1 MSFVSNLVG
10 FTRKSILPKVGKSD
24 TYNMYV
30 ETKDSNEY
38 GFSVILRPMPGYETV
53 NTTVTGEP
61 QGTYRCSRV
70 WSGDVANPVKPAVY
84 GVWGKVLYLIIE
96 NGQSVNAY
104 KIADIAGS
112 DRCTFCE
119 TSGYG
124 KAAPHLVVCDGV
136 NVYAVDTTLSPEEQ
150 RNAIRTIVM
159 PYAYGEPE
167 QSPVERIVPSWVAF
181 MYGYLVVGAQDTD
194 MFYYSVQYPFEDPS
208 VPEPML
214 TNEGFGSW
222 VFSEWQP
229 DNTIVGCSTGSRLF
243 TLGTRSFQVFTF
255 QDSVDMPFATPDTA
269 SQNIGIRSKHSL
281 ASYGEQIF
289 WMGSSTMGDGTV
301 YMMGSD
307 IRPVRI
313 STDEIEEMI
322 SGYNSSVCKA
332 FIYKWKSHPFYV
344 MDFPADGV
352 TLCYD
357 IREQG
362 WTRLGSRS
370 SDGGETSFRYSN
382 AILSTNENLWLQGDG
397 ALVKAVMTKWNEHD
411 GTPILRKRAGG
422 ILSSD
427 NRPFKIGSI
436 KLITNNGDYPLV
448 LDHAPQIFLRYSP
461 DGATWKR
468 SSTYTLGNAGRY
480 DYDTIFR
487 NLGKVQYLTVE
498 VGTSENIGFALY
510 GMDVKGTTCIK

>member
-1 MSFVSNLVG
+1 VSFVSNLVG

-53 NTTVTGEP
+53 SDSMLGSP
-61 QGTYRCSRV
+61 QGMYRCSR
-70 WSGDVANPVKPAVY
+70 GPTNLLNEAPVVY
-84 GVWGKVLYLIIE
+84 GVWGKKLYIIIE
-96 NGQSVNAY
+96 KDGEVNPY
-104 KIADIAGS
+104 WIADIAGTE
-112 DRCTFCE
+112 RCTFCE
-119 TSGYG
+119 TTGYG
-124 KAAPHLVVCDGV
+124 NTAPHLVVCDGV
-136 NVYAVDTTLSPEEQ
+136 NVYAVTTTMSPIDQQSDFKRIE
-150 RNAIRTIVM
+150 M
-159 PYAYGEPE
+159 PYEFPAED
-167 QSPVERIVPSWVAF
+167 SSKRVEPSWVAF
-181 MYGYLVVGAQDTD
+181 MYGYLIVGAKDTD
-194 MFYYSVQYPFEDPS
+194 MFYYSVHYPFETSND
-208 VPEPML
+208 VMDLAE
-214 TNEGFGSW
+214 TENRGHY

-229 DNTIVGCSTGSRLF
+229 DNTIAGCSTGSRLY

-281 ASYGEQIF
+281 ALYGDNIF

-370 SDGGETSFRYSN
+370 PEGGETSFRYSN

-510 GMDVKGTTCIK
+510 GMDVKGVTCIK

>member
-38 GFSVILRPMPGYETV
+38 GFSVILRPMPGYEAV
-53 NTTVTGEP
+53 IDSMDGEP
-61 QGTYRCSRV
+61 QGMYRCSR
-70 WSGDVANPVKPAVY
+70 GPTQLLNEEPVVY
-84 GVWGKVLYLIIE
+84 GVWNKKLYIIIE
-96 NGQSVNAY
+96 KNGTITPY
-104 KIADIAGS
+104 WIGDIAGS
-112 DRCTFCE
+112 ERCTFCE
-119 TSGYG
+119 TTGYG
-124 KAAPHLVVCDGV
+124 KTAPHLVLCDGE
-136 NVYAVDTTLSPEEQ
+136 NIYAVTTTKEPVEQ
-150 RNAIRTIVM
+150 QSDFTRIEM
-159 PYAYGEPE
+159 PYEFPE
-167 QSPVERIVPSWVAF
+167 TEDGSNRIKPSWVAF
-181 MYGYLVVGAQDTD
+181 MYGYLIVGAKGTD
-194 MFYYSVQYPFEDPS
+194 MFYYSVQYPFETSDD
-208 VPEPML
+208 VMDLVE
-214 TNEGFGSW
+214 TENRGHY

-269 SQNIGIRSKHSL
+269 SQNIGIRSKWSL
-281 ASYGEQIF
+281 VSYGDVIF
-289 WMGSSTMGDGTV
+289 WMGSSSMGDGTV

-307 IRPVRI
+307 IRPQRI
-313 STDEIEEMI
+313 STDEIEEII
-322 SGYNSSVCKA
+322 SKCNSSVCKC

-344 MDFPADGV
+344 MDFPADHL

-357 IREQG
+357 IRENG

-370 SDGGETSFRYSN
+370 STGDEDSFRYVN
-382 AILSTNENLWLQGDG
+382 ATLSTNEDLWLQGNG
-397 ALVKAVMTKWNEHD
+397 VLVKAVMTKWNEHD
-411 GTPILRKRAGG
+411 GAPILRKRAGG

>member
-30 ETKDSNEY
+30 ETKDSNEH

-53 NTTVTGEP
+53 IDSIEGEP
-61 QGTYRCSRV
+61 QGMYRCSRGPEEV
-70 WSGDVANPVKPAVY
+70 EHRPVVY
-84 GVWGKVLYLIIE
+84 GVWGKKLYLLLE
-96 NGQSVNAY
+96 KNGTVTPY
-104 KIADIAGS
+104 KIRDIVGS
-112 DRCTFCE
+112 ERCTFCE
-119 TSGYG
+119 TTGYG
-124 KAAPHLVVCDGV
+124 KTAPHLIVCDGV
-136 NVYAVDTTLSPEEQ
+136 NVYAVDTTKGPIDQS
-150 RNAIRTIVM
+150 NDIRIIQM
-159 PYAYGEPE
+159 PYAYPDKA
-167 QSPVERIVPSWVAF
+167 PERITPSWVAF
-181 MYGYLVVGAQDTD
+181 MYGYLVVGAKDTD
-194 MFYYSVQYPFEDPS
+194 MFYYSVHYPFESDPIDYDI
-208 VPEPML
+208 
-214 TNEGFGSW
+214 FGDNDGYGNW

-243 TLGTRSFQVFTF
+243 TLGERSFQVFTF
-255 QDSVDMPFATPDTA
+255 QDSLDMPFATPDTA
-269 SQNIGIRSKHSL
+269 SQNIGIRSKLSL
-281 ASYGEQIF
+281 ASYGDMIF

-307 IRPVRI
+307 VRPVRI

-322 SGYNSSVCKA
+322 SGYNSSVCRA

-370 SDGGETSFRYSN
+370 ETGGETSFRYAN
-382 AILSTNENLWLQGDG
+382 AILSSTEDLWLQGYG

-510 GMDVKGTTCIK
+510 GMDIKGTTCIK

>member
-53 NTTVTGEP
+53 VDSVSGEP
-61 QGTYRCSRV
+61 QGMYRCSRGPLMV
-70 WSGDVANPVKPAVY
+70 DGNPVVY
-84 GVWGKVLYLIIE
+84 GVWGRKLYLIIE
-96 NGQSVNAY
+96 KDGVVTPY
-104 KIADIAGS
+104 KIADINGS
-112 DRCTFCE
+112 ERCTFCE
-119 TSGYG
+119 TTGYG
-124 KAAPHLVVCDGV
+124 KTAPHLVICDGQ
-136 NVYAVDTTLSPEEQ
+136 NVYAVDTTKTPIEQ
-150 RNAIRTIVM
+150 QSDFRTIQM
-159 PYAYGEPE
+159 PYVYPDNEPD
-167 QSPVERIVPSWVAF
+167 RIQPSWVAF
-181 MYGYLVVGAQDTD
+181 MYGYLIVGAKGTD
-194 MFYYSVQYPFEDPS
+194 MFYYSVQYPFESDP
-208 VPEPML
+208 VDYDIMDL
-214 TNEGFGSW
+214 GSTGGYGHW

-269 SQNIGIRSKHSL
+269 SQNIGIRSKLSL
-281 ASYGEQIF
+281 ASYGDLVF
-289 WMGSSTMGDGTV
+289 WMGSSSMGDGTV

-307 IRPVRI
+307 IRPQRI

-370 SDGGETSFRYSN
+370 STGDETSFRYAN
-382 AILSTNENLWLQGDG
+382 ATLSSREDIWLQGDG
-397 ALVKAVMTKWNEHD
+397 VLVKAVMTKWNEHD
-411 GTPILRKRAGG
+411 STPILRKRAGG

-510 GMDVKGTTCIK
+510 GMDVKGVTCVK

>member
-30 ETKDSNEY
+30 ETKDAGEQA
-38 GFSVILRPMPGYETV
+38 FSTILRPMPGYEQV
-53 NTTVTGEP
+53 NSAVEGEP
-61 QGTYRCSRV
+61 QGMYRCSRGPDIV
-70 WSGDVANPVKPAVY
+70 QGRPVVY
-84 GVWGKVLYLIIE
+84 GVWGKVLYIIIE
-96 NGQSVNAY
+96 RDGQVGIY
-104 KIADIAGS
+104 KIRDIVGS
-112 DRCTFCE
+112 ERCTFCE
-119 TSGYG
+119 TTGYG
-124 KAAPHLVVCDGV
+124 KTAPHLIVCDGV
-136 NVYAVDTTLSPEEQ
+136 NVYAVNTTLSPTAQ
-150 RNAIRTIVM
+150 VNDIKIIDM
-159 PYAYGEPE
+159 PYAYPE
-167 QSPVERIVPSWVAF
+167 TEAGSDTITPSWVAF
-181 MYGYLVVGAQDTD
+181 MYGYLIVGAKDTD
-194 MFYYSVQYPFEDPS
+194 MFYYSVHYPFETSDDVMDLDETS
-208 VPEPML
+208 HR
-214 TNEGFGSW
+214 GHY

-243 TLGTRSFQVFTF
+243 TLGERSFQAFTF

-269 SQNIGIRSKHSL
+269 SQNIGIRSKLSL
-281 ASYGEQIF
+281 ASYGDMIF
-289 WMGSSTMGDGTV
+289 WMGSSSMGDGTV

-307 IRPVRI
+307 IRPQRI
-313 STDEIEEMI
+313 STDEIEEII
-322 SGYNSSVCKA
+322 SKCSSDICRC

-344 MDFPADGV
+344 MDFPADNL

-357 IREQG
+357 IRENG

-370 SDGGETSFRYSN
+370 EAGDEVSFRYAN
-382 AILSTNENLWLQGDG
+382 AILSSTEDLWLQGDG
-397 ALVKAVMTKWNEHD
+397 VLVKAVMTKWNEHD

-422 ILSSD
+422 ILSTD

-448 LDHAPQIFLRYSP
+448 LDHAPQIFLRYSG

-510 GMDVKGTTCIK
+510 GMDVKGVTCIK